1 MKKWNTKSWFIDY
14 CKSHWMLKKDAREFY
29 SILKEYITESLMSE
43 NKCVLNWICSF
54 HLMQKKTKQVKVKVR
69 KNFYHITKM
78 KW

>member
-1 MKKWNTKSWFIDY
+1 
-14 CKSHWMLKKDAREFY
+14 
-29 SILKEYITESLMSE
+29 MSE